1 MYQAVLDRR
10 WAEDGIRGYAVHP
23 GIVAGTNL
31 NSSVGEE
38 QLKATGL
45 MDEHGQPVV
54 DLERGIKTV
63 QQGAGTSAFAATSP
77 LLEGI
82 GGVYLE
88 DNDISELDT
97 DPQPLT
103 GAEKAPPADVV
114 PYAIDTQSAR
124 RLWELSEELIKG

>member
-1 MYQAVLDRR
+1 MHQAVPDRR

-63 QQGAGTSAFAATSP
+63 QQGAGTTAFAATSA
-77 LLEGI
+77 
-82 GGVYLE
+82 GGDRRRL
-88 DNDISELDT
+88 
-97 DPQPLT
+97 PLT

-114 PYAIDTQSAR
+114 PYAIDPQSAR